1 MKNKLIIA
9 ITIALFVLS
18 TTQIST
24 NPYSAPLSHKA
35 TEGTRKATKVPQ
47 KKVNNLPKTNK
58 PTYYRGHSDGL
69 QNYPGKTIDAGMNTG
84 MLPTNSASHSGN
96 DVSF

>member
-1 MKNKLIIA
+1 MESKLIIA
-9 ITIALFVLS
+9 ITVALSVLS
-18 TTQIST
+18 TTQISAD
-24 NPYSAPLSHKA
+24 PYSAPKNRQGYKEH
-35 TEGTRKATKVPQ
+35 V
-47 KKVNNLPKTNK
+47 KKVNNYPETKK

>member
-1 MKNKLIIA
+1 MESKLIIV
-9 ITIALFVLS
+9 ITVALSVLS
-18 TTQIST
+18 TTQISAD
-24 NPYSAPLSHKA
+24 PYSA
-35 TEGTRKATKVPQ
+35 KATKDRQGYKEHV
-47 KKVNNLPKTNK
+47 KKVNNYPKANR

-96 DVSF
+96 DVTF

>member
-1 MKNKLIIA
+1 MKNIVKIITA
-9 ITIALFVLS
+9 FFIISITPLS
-18 TTQIST
+18 AYTRNANTTQPYSAKAT
-24 NPYSAPLSHKA
+24 KGRPYSAPPL
-35 TEGTRKATKVPQ
+35 RKATKGR
-47 KKVNNLPKTNK
+47 
-58 PTYYRGHSDGL
+58 PTYYRGYSDGL